1 MPDAEQQTKAVSQLT
16 QDEDEYEEEVVHDDD
31 DNDDDEEDDENGEAA
46 TCSALCSMG
55 TSDPNAATAASA
67 CAAMKKENS
76 QWEEF
81 STSNSCCPKQLQL
94 PMFLSSTYPFVF
106 LRILHC
112 LKLPAQVQWI
122 ILLLFG
128 CFDITGLIY
137 FFVFY
142 RNVSHD

>member
-106 LRILHC
+106 FANFALFEIAGSSSMDNIVVVRMLRHH
-112 LKLPAQVQWI
+112 WTY
-122 ILLLFG
+122 LFLR
-128 CFDITGLIY
+128 FL
-137 FFVFY
+137 
-142 RNVSHD
+142 